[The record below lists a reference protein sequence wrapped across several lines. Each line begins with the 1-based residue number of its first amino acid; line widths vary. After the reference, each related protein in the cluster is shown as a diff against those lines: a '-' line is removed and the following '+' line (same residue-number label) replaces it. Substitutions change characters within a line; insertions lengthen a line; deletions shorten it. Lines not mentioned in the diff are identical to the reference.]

1 VIWTVTTTTASR
13 LTRARHREPKVVA
26 TLSYV
31 MGGEI
36 ALRGEHGARVLTEVC
51 DRWNAEARESPGTVT
66 RCAADYLSEAAR
78 SKYLTRS

>member
-1 VIWTVTTTTASR
+1 MIWTVTTSTANR

-36 ALRGEHGARVLTEVC
+36 SLRGEHGARVLAEVC
-51 DRWNAEARESPGTVT
+51 NRWNAEARESPGTVT
-66 RCAADYLSEAAR
+66 SCAADYQNEAGR
-78 SKYLTRS
+78 RKYLTKS